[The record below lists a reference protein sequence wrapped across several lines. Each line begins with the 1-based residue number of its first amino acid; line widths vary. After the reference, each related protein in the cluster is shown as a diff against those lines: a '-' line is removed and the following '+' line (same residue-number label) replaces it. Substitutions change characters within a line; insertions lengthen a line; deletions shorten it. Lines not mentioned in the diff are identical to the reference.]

1 MDASS
6 HFTRKVIENQTADE
20 ILIASTEKK
29 QRKEVKLSTLNPEEL
44 QAFEKAKENEV
55 QNWISTGTVSRILR
69 AKLAPEQILRCRWTL
84 VWKPLEEKAQLFEG
98 TKSPLELPLKNKTAR
113 VVSFCL
119 ILQRFNFACL
129 DGVAFCMMA
138 SRV

>member
-1 MDASS
+1 MLTVYPAETPCAWRFELDASS

-69 AKLAPEQILRCRWTL
+69 AKLASTRTN
-84 VWKPLEEKAQLFEG
+84 
-98 TKSPLELPLKNKTAR
+98 S
-113 VVSFCL
+113 S
-119 ILQRFNFACL
+119 LQM
-129 DGVAFCMMA
+129 DPSVEA
-138 SRV
+138 S